1 MIETIIEKAKS
12 QNKQVYVYAHK
23 FPDGDAINSSCAVVE
38 YLKNHGIKARYVVTR
53 DIKQDTSIIPATKFV
68 EKNSI
73 SLILDTNAMGYAEN
87 RLFTYSKPED
97 TYIIDHH
104 QKTDDIRCIEDELN
118 IPPQNVIR
126 DSNSSST
133 CEILVNEFD
142 REKISPDI
150 ANMLTS
156 GLLSDTGKLRF
167 LKPDTLLNLSKLLE
181 LGADYE
187 AVSKS
192 SNRKAYL
199 SNEVGIAKI
208 LLSTKKF
215 DIGDTFGIIASVN
228 NQQANSYIKSH
239 GLRNIQ
245 KKIFKMSDIKNCS
258 FNCMISE
265 NIPDQHEVEFRSNVV
280 YGDFNVFDL
289 AKELGGGGHPYA
301 SGCTLKSKNSVEDT
315 LIDTVQSKYS
325 SCPPTTVPTLSDPDL
340 ELSKILDSTDRLT
353 KNVSAEILSKTNKLI
368 KNGANYEYVF
378 KKYKTF
384 ERFML
389 ENEILSRV
397 PEDKLFETMPS
408 LSINLSSQDLSALMQ
423 KYNASEKDILD
434 IISVF
439 SNISIDYASIS
450 LPNGKKSHIDK
461 DGNISFS
468 DEVIK
473 NNVKVDS
480 HIDQDFN

>member
-1 MIETIIEKAKS
+1 MIEKIIEKAKS
-12 QNKQVYVYAHK
+12 QNKIVYIYAHK

-38 YLKNHGIKARYVVTR
+38 YLKSHGIKSKYVVTR
-53 DIKQDTSIIPATKFV
+53 DIKQDDSIIPPTKFV
-68 EKNSI
+68 EKNSVSI
-73 SLILDTNAMGYAEN
+73 ILDTNSVCYAEN
-87 RLFTYSKPED
+87 RLFTYSKPENI
-97 TYIIDHH
+97 YVIDHH
-104 QKTDDIRCIEDELN
+104 QKANDTKCIEDELN
-118 IPPQNVIR
+118 IPSENVIR

-142 REKISPDI
+142 REKVSPNI

-167 LKPDTLLNLSKLLE
+167 LKSDTLLNLSKLLE
-181 LGADYE
+181 IGADYE
-187 AVSKS
+187 EISKS
-192 SNRKAYL
+192 SNRKSYL
-199 SNEVGIAKI
+199 NNEVGLAKI

-215 DIGDTFGIIASVN
+215 DIGNTFGIIASVN

-245 KKIFKMSDIKNCS
+245 KKIFKMSDIENCS
-258 FNCMISE
+258 FNCMIAE
-265 NIPDQHEVEFRSNVV
+265 IFPGQYEVEFRSNTV

-301 SGCTLKSKNSVEDT
+301 SGCTIKSKNPIEDT
-315 LIDTVQSKYS
+315 LVETIQSKYTS
-325 SCPPTTVPTLSDPDL
+325 YHSTTTPILSNSDL

-353 KNVSAEILSKTNKLI
+353 KNVSTEILSRVDELV

-389 ENEILSRV
+389 ENEILSKV
-397 PEDKLFETMPS
+397 PEDKLFEPMPS
-408 LSINLSSQDLSALMQ
+408 LNINLSSQDLSTLMQ
-423 KYNASEKDILD
+423 KYNTSERDILD

-439 SNISIDYASIS
+439 SDISITSASIS

-461 DGNISFS
+461 NGNISFS

-473 NNVKVDS
+473 NKDKEDIS
-480 HIDQDFN
+480 L

>member
-1 MIETIIEKAKS
+1 MIDEIIKKAKS
-12 QNKQVYVYAHK
+12 ENKKVYVYAHK

-38 YLKNHGIKARYVVTR
+38 YLKNHGINARYVVTR
-53 DIKQDTSIIPATKFV
+53 EIKQDKSIIPATKFV
-68 EKNSI
+68 DKNSI
-73 SLILDTNAMGYAEN
+73 SIILDTNAVGYAEN

-104 QKTDDIRCIEDELN
+104 QKTDGTRCIEDELN

-142 REKISPDI
+142 REKVSPDI

-167 LKPDTLLNLSKLLE
+167 LNSNTLLNLSKLLE

-192 SNRKAYL
+192 SNRKSYL
-199 SNEVGIAKI
+199 SNEVGLAKI

-215 DIGDTFGIIASVN
+215 DIGNTFGIIASVN
-228 NQQANSYIKSH
+228 NEQVNSYIKSH
-239 GLRNIQ
+239 GLRSIQ
-245 KKIFKMSDIKNCS
+245 KKIFKMSDIENCS
-258 FNCMISE
+258 FNCIVAE
-265 NIPDQHEVEFRSNVV
+265 NFPGQYEVEFRSNTV
-280 YGDFNVFDL
+280 YGDFNVFNL

-301 SGCTLKSKNSVEDT
+301 SGCTIKSKNTVEDT
-315 LIDTVQSKYS
+315 LIETIQSKYTS
-325 SCPPTTVPTLSDPDL
+325 FPPTTVPTLTDSDL

-353 KNVSAEILSKTNKLI
+353 KNVSTQILSKIDELV

-397 PEDKLFETMPS
+397 PEDKLFTPMPT
-408 LSINLSSQDLSALMQ
+408 LSINLSNQDLSTLMQ

-434 IISVF
+434 IISIF
-439 SNISIDYASIS
+439 SDISIESASIV
-450 LPNGKKSHIDK
+450 LPNGKKSQIDK
-461 DGNISFS
+461 NGNISFS
-468 DEVIK
+468 EDIVVNK
-473 NNVKVDS
+473 NKEDIS
-480 HIDQDFN
+480 L

>member
-1 MIETIIEKAKS
+1 MIDEIIKTAKS
-12 QNKQVYVYAHK
+12 ENKKVYVYAHK
-23 FPDGDAINSSCAVVE
+23 FPDGDAINSSCAVVK
-38 YLKNHGIKARYVVTR
+38 YLKNNGIDAKYVVTR
-53 DIKQDTSIIPATKFV
+53 EIKQDKSIIPATKFV

-73 SLILDTNAMGYAEN
+73 SIILDTNAVGYAEN

-104 QKTDDIRCIEDELN
+104 QKTDGTRCIEDELN

-133 CEILVNEFD
+133 CEILVNEFEK
-142 REKISPDI
+142 EKISPDI

-167 LKPDTLLNLSKLLE
+167 LKSNTLLNLSTLLE

-192 SNRKAYL
+192 SNRKSYL
-199 SNEVGIAKI
+199 SNEVGLAKI

-215 DIGDTFGIIASVN
+215 NIGNTFGIIASVN
-228 NQQANSYIKSH
+228 NGQVNSYIKSH
-239 GLRNIQ
+239 SLRSIQ
-245 KKIFKMSDIKNCS
+245 KKIFKMSDIENCS
-258 FNCMISE
+258 FNCMIVE
-265 NIPDQHEVEFRSNVV
+265 NFPGQYEVEFRSNTV

-289 AKELGGGGHPYA
+289 AKELGGGGHHYA

-315 LIDTVQSKYS
+315 LIETVQSKYS
-325 SCPPTTVPTLSDPDL
+325 SYPPTTVPTLSDSDL

-353 KNVSAEILSKTNKLI
+353 KNVSLQILSRIDELVKK
-368 KNGANYEYVF
+368 GANYEYVF

-389 ENEILSRV
+389 ENEILSKV
-397 PEDKLFETMPS
+397 PEDKLFTPMPS
-408 LSINLSSQDLSALMQ
+408 LNISLSNQDLSTLMQ
-423 KYNASEKDILD
+423 KYNVSENDILN

-439 SNISIDYASIS
+439 SDISIESASIV
-450 LPNGKKSHIDK
+450 LPNGKKSQIDK
-461 DGNISFS
+461 NGNITFS
-468 DEVIK
+468 EEVIK
-473 NNVKVDS
+473 NKDKEDIS
-480 HIDQDFN
+480 L

>member
-1 MIETIIEKAKS
+1 MIDEIIKTAKS
-12 QNKQVYVYAHK
+12 ENKKVYVYAHK
-23 FPDGDAINSSCAVVE
+23 FPDGDAINSSCAVVK
-38 YLKNHGIKARYVVTR
+38 YLKNNGIDAKYVVTR
-53 DIKQDTSIIPATKFV
+53 EIKQDKSIIPATKFV

-73 SLILDTNAMGYAEN
+73 SIILDTTAVGSAEN

-104 QKTDDIRCIEDELN
+104 QKTDGTRCIEDELN

-133 CEILVNEFD
+133 CEILVNEFEK
-142 REKISPDI
+142 EKISPDI

-167 LKPDTLLNLSKLLE
+167 LKSNTLLNLSTLLE

-192 SNRKAYL
+192 SNRKSYL
-199 SNEVGIAKI
+199 SNEVGLAKI

-215 DIGDTFGIIASVN
+215 NIGNTFGIIASVN
-228 NQQANSYIKSH
+228 NGQVNSYIKSH
-239 GLRNIQ
+239 SLRSIQ
-245 KKIFKMSDIKNCS
+245 KKIFKMSDIENCS
-258 FNCMISE
+258 FNCMVAE
-265 NIPDQHEVEFRSNVV
+265 NFPGQYEVEFRSNTV

-289 AKELGGGGHPYA
+289 AKELGGGGHHYA

-315 LIDTVQSKYS
+315 LIETVQSKYS
-325 SCPPTTVPTLSDPDL
+325 SYPPTTVPTLSDSDL

-353 KNVSAEILSKTNKLI
+353 KNVSPQILSRIDELVKK
-368 KNGANYEYVF
+368 GANYEYVF

-389 ENEILSRV
+389 ENEILSKV
-397 PEDKLFETMPS
+397 PEDKLFTPMPS
-408 LSINLSSQDLSALMQ
+408 LNISLSNQDLSTLMQ
-423 KYNASEKDILD
+423 KYSASEKDILD

-439 SNISIDYASIS
+439 SDISVEFASIV
-450 LPNGKKSHIDK
+450 LPNAKKSQIDK
-461 DGNISFS
+461 NGNISFS

-473 NNVKVDS
+473 NKDKEDIS
-480 HIDQDFN
+480 L